1 MHCFLFLRWITFCSD
16 CRRQVFFYLVDKKSD
31 RVRQVVVLYSKDY
44 MELVWVV
51 SELVVLN
58 EWSSY
63 RGGSFSRFDCRTA
76 QQDIFLKDMM
86 FTIAFCRQIKSK
98 FHIPKVS
105 EFVFFFY
112 LGFHS
117 QTFTNHRTAGEAGGG
132 ECIKIDHEI
141 SVKL

>member
-1 MHCFLFLRWITFCSD
+1 M
-16 CRRQVFFYLVDKKSD
+16 
-31 RVRQVVVLYSKDY
+31 
-44 MELVWVV
+44 V

-63 RGGSFSRFDCRTA
+63 RGGRFSRFDCRSA

-105 EFVFFFY
+105 EFVFFF
-112 LGFHS
+112 LFGFS
-117 QTFTNHRTAGEAGGG
+117 FTN
-132 ECIKIDHEI
+132 IHE
-141 SVKL
+141 SQDCRRSGRG

>member
-1 MHCFLFLRWITFCSD
+1 MIALDRWSSCT
-16 CRRQVFFYLVDKKSD
+16 
-31 RVRQVVVLYSKDY
+31 VRIIW
-44 MELVWVV
+44 ELVWVV

-63 RGGSFSRFDCRTA
+63 RGGRFSRFDCRTA

-117 QTFTNHRTAGEAGGG
+117 QTFSNHRIAGEAGGG

>member
-1 MHCFLFLRWITFCSD
+1 MQCFLFLRWITFCSD

-63 RGGSFSRFDCRTA
+63 RGGRFSRFDCRTA

-105 EFVFFFY
+105 EFVFFFSIWVFIHKHSRITGLQEKREGVNALKLIMRY
-112 LGFHS
+112 L
-117 QTFTNHRTAGEAGGG
+117 
-132 ECIKIDHEI
+132 
-141 SVKL
+141 